1 MFSYVFVGEKV
12 AYSYIISFS
21 EKSSNLDSMKL
32 RPTNVCLWKSTRTVL
47 HSKYRFCS
55 KDANQ
60 TGNTSSL
67 LVYCLKQYLAINC
80 SNG

>member
-1 MFSYVFVGEKV
+1 MFSYFFVGEKV

-32 RPTNVCLWKSTRTVL
+32 RPTNVCLWKSNRTVL
-47 HSKYRFCS
+47 HSKYPFCS
-55 KDANQ
+55 KYANQ

-67 LVYCLKQYLAINC
+67 LVHCLNQYLAINC